1 MNDDDVG
8 VGSSMATTSS
18 TTTASRRSVRI
29 AKRAA
34 RAPTEDARADA
45 DDEYWEKRK
54 ERARVLRN
62 RKPKPRRK
70 RVRTRPFPELEA
82 LARRG
87 ERDLMTPEEQVFY
100 DWCRAPRPRYD
111 DVDAADYLG
120 IPYEMRRPSAVPRIH
135 YDPVNVDD
143 SDPVREALD
152 RFRSAALEMRRESE
166 ALRIRYDD
174 PDPVNVD
181 HSDPVT
187 GFLDGFRSAALSRLT
202 REPERRGLSA
212 DDLEKYAPTKNAGFP
227 CGKACAVCLEEPARE
242 SSVRELPCSH
252 VYHRACIDRWF
263 DLSNCCPTCRKPVR
277 PDEHTPV
284 IPTRDQIRPDLDS
297 WGAYVRLVSRINA
310 PLTTP

>member
-1 MNDDDVG
+1 MEEMATTTAMGGGVNDNDDDDDDDDVG
-8 VGSSMATTSS
+8 FGSSTATT
-18 TTTASRRSVRI
+18 SRRSVRI

-62 RKPKPRRK
+62 RKPKSRRK
-70 RVRTRPFPELEA
+70 RVPMRPFPELQA

-87 ERDLMTPEEQVFY
+87 ERDSMTPEERTYY
-100 DWCRAPRPRYD
+100 DWCRTPSPRYN

-120 IPYEMRRPSAVPRIH
+120 IPYEMRRPSAVPRVH
-135 YDPVNVDD
+135 YAPVDVD
-143 SDPVREALD
+143 
-152 RFRSAALEMRRESE
+152 
-166 ALRIRYDD
+166 Y
-174 PDPVNVD
+174 
-181 HSDPVT
+181 SDPVT

-227 CGKACAVCLEEPARE
+227 CGKACAVCLEEPAHG
-242 SSVRELPCSH
+242 SAVRELPCSH
-252 VYHRACIDRWF
+252 VYHRPCIDRWF

-277 PDEHTPV
+277 PDDHTPI
-284 IPTRDQIRPDLDS
+284 IPSRDQLRPDLDS

-310 PLTTP
+310 PLTTA